1 MDDPRIWVSQALRD
15 PAPLQVPPEQDRKSA
30 VLLPILRRDKGPT
43 LLFVR
48 KSQHLA
54 KHAGQVGFPGGAI
67 DATDG
72 SVEATA
78 LREARE
84 EIGLEAA
91 NVELLG
97 RLDDERTLVTHFHI
111 APLVGW
117 VETPPATWQLD
128 AFEIES
134 VIEVDLA
141 EAVACEPSSWLEY
154 RWQEVLY
161 RAPRYE
167 FSNGLV
173 VWGASARI
181 LLNLQR
187 RLRSAGAG

>member
-1 MDDPRIWVSQALRD
+1 MSQALGD
-15 PAPLQVPPEQDRKSA
+15 PPPLRLPPEQDRKSA
-30 VLLPILRRDKGPT
+30 VLLPILRRDHGPT

-72 SVEATA
+72 SVEAAA

-84 EIGLEAA
+84 EIGLASA
-91 NVELLG
+91 DVELLG
-97 RLDDERTLVTHFHI
+97 RLDDERTLVTNFHI

-117 VETPPATWQLD
+117 VESPPASWQLD

-134 VIEVDLA
+134 VIEVDLD
-141 EAVACEPSSWLEY
+141 EVLACEPASWLEY
-154 RWQEVLY
+154 RWQDVLY

-167 FSNGLV
+167 FRNGLV

-181 LLNLQR
+181 VLNLQR
-187 RLRSAGAG
+187 RLRATSAG